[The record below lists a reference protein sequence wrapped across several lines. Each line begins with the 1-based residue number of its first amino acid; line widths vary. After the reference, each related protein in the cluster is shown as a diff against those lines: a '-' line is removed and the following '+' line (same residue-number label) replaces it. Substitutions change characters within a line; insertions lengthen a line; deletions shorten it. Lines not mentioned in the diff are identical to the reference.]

1 MVYTTIDSTASL
13 QSWQLHDRIKM
24 QPVDDDDDE
33 LANSNGGILQH
44 PPPKPPLQ
52 YGRGTISTVVLH
64 RLDALHILTTR

>member
-13 QSWQLHDRIKM
+13 QIWQLHGGIKM

-33 LANSNGGILQH
+33 LANSNEGIIQH

-52 YGRGTISTVVLH
+52 YGRGTISTVVFH
-64 RLDALHILTTR
+64 RLNALHILTTR